1 MSTKIR
7 KELFWGSVIGLFV
20 FAPCWFFF
28 LNQRGYETP
37 FDNLEDIPKR
47 TVDAVLYGKEDPGE
61 DASNW
66 ERLMSYDLLSPP
78 EEDEQEESGTEED
91 TTEADAEVERLA
103 NWKANF
109 PYQPTTDPDVLVTE
123 EMLRPGNMADPPM
136 RTHVFLRGFFEN
148 EARFTAQFEQLY
160 HILEEHGRGD
170 NPIAAGNIF
179 NCLWEYHQYSQK
191 NPDEVS
197 NVYSHRMGRY
207 CTNAEVTESFR
218 EGIAAHLYD
227 GLGAWPDRE
236 LMPETEAMAIRDR
249 IVAEIEGMDKIPDP
263 DFVYDLSY
271 EEELKEGFSPLVIR
285 PGWQKAYDEWSENWE
300 KGLAKD
306 RANRQLSVGEG
317 NVLLANGKPI
327 VYDKREHVASIT
339 APDGFQ
345 VPLNLD
351 ADGKVIIPTPSQI
364 EEMKANGEGEWVELP
379 EWPAPPPPQLTEEEW
394 KMQEAL
400 RQLEEAARQQE

>member
-47 TVDAVLYGKEDPGE
+47 TVDAILYGKEDPGE
-61 DASNW
+61 DASAY
-66 ERLMSYDLLSPP
+66 ERLMSYDLLDPP
-78 EEDEQEESGTEED
+78 AEEEEKETEED
-91 TTEADAEVERLA
+91 TTEAARLA
-103 NWKANF
+103 NWKTNF
-109 PYQPTTDPDVLVTE
+109 PYQPTTDPDVLITE

-148 EARFTAQFEQLY
+148 EARFTGQFEQLY

-197 NVYSHRMGRY
+197 GVYSHRMGRY
-207 CTNAEVTESFR
+207 KTNAEVTESFR

-236 LMPETEAMAIRDR
+236 LLPETEAMAIRDR
-249 IVAEIEGMDKIPDP
+249 IIAEIEGMDKIPNP
-263 DFVYDLSY
+263 GFVYDLSY

-339 APDGFQ
+339 TPDGFQ

-351 ADGKVIIPTPSQI
+351 ADGNVIIPTPAEI

-379 EWPAPPPPQLTEEEW
+379 ERPAPPSPQLTEEEW

-400 RQLEEAARQQE
+400 RMLEEAARQQE